1 MTCGPESSGIV
12 GTRVLWA
19 QGSKDCFTVIQRVV
33 SSTKPPSSP
42 RAEDRGQALG
52 RRAAEASAKT
62 AAREGPCDLYMAG
75 KTPCVAAHSLTRA
88 LFGACKRL
96 RLCSI

>member
-1 MTCGPESSGIV
+1 MTCGPESSGID
-12 GTRVLWA
+12 GTWAVWA

-33 SSTKPPSSP
+33 SSSRP
-42 RAEDRGQALG
+42 RSEDAEDRGQALG
-52 RRAAEASAKT
+52 RRATEASAKT

-96 RLCSI
+96 RLCLI